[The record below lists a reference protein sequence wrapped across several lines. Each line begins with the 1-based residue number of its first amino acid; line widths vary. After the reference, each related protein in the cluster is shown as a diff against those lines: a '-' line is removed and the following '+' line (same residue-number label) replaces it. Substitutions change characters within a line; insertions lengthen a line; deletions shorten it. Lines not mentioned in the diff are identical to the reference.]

1 MAWEK
6 TRTEN
11 PDVKDR
17 LVGAGWEV
25 YHTVR
30 YPMAGGPQEWRL
42 RIDTQDL
49 GQEARAAL
57 PENQESETDSLGPLD
72 VVDFASDAALELAI
86 EKKLDATAGDFEDVE
101 PSGETGY
108 TKADVESIIGAED
121 E

>member
-6 TRTEN
+6 TRTED
-11 PDVKDR
+11 PDVKEH
-17 LVGAGWEV
+17 LVDAGWEV

-49 GQEARAAL
+49 DQKAQAAL
-57 PENQESETDSLGPLD
+57 PKNQGYDPFGN
-72 VVDFASDAALELAI
+72 VDFASDAALELAI
-86 EKKLDATAGDFEDVE
+86 EKEFDAAAGDFDEVE

-108 TKADVESIIGAED
+108 TKADVESIIAAED